1 MAHKETEENKQHTED
16 TLEKDQQAQQQ
27 KEADKGTKS
36 TENPDDKAD
45 VDNSSAIEEELATA
59 RDKYLRLYAEFENYR
74 RRTSRERADLI
85 KTANEELIL
94 NLLSVVDDLDRSL
107 DIFKDKDEVAPMY
120 EGIQLVNQK
129 FHKVLNQKGLKPM
142 EVDKGADFDP
152 EYHEA
157 VAQIPAPE
165 DKLKG
170 KIVDVVEKGYFL
182 GEKVLRYAK
191 VVIGQ

>member
-1 MAHKETEENKQHTED
+1 MAHKETEENKQHTAD
-16 TLEKDQQAQQQ
+16 TPEQEKQDQPTQ
-27 KEADKGTKS
+27 ADKS
-36 TENPDDKAD
+36 AEENTASDDEAG
-45 VDNSSAIEEELATA
+45 DNPMSALEEELSAA
-59 RDKYLRLYAEFENYR
+59 KDKYLRLFAEFENYR
-74 RRTSRERADLI
+74 RRTSKERVELI

-94 NLLSVVDDLDRSL
+94 DLLSVVDDLDRSL
-107 DIFKDKDEVAPMY
+107 EIFKDNKDVAAMY

-129 FHKVLNQKGLKPM
+129 FHKVLKQKGLELM
-142 EVDKGADFDP
+142 DIDKGADFDP
-152 EYHEA
+152 EYQEA

-170 KIVDVVEKGYFL
+170 KVVDVVEKGYFL